1 MAILFALC
9 ASHALPEAST
19 PPARLMI
26 MPAPKGPTI
35 RGKDGRAW
43 TLTKR
48 DAVLRAANARPVQ
61 LDTNHA
67 AVHRAPKGEDSP
79 AAAWLSGFEFDTDGA
94 LWASKV
100 EWTPYGERLH
110 ADKAYRFLSP
120 ALLYDS
126 KSGTSGVLGEITG
139 LHSVGLVNDPNFV
152 DLPALNAAET
162 QDPQT
167 MTPEQLKALGLA
179 ADATQEQINARLAQ
193 LSNPLDAIRDMLT
206 AVVASVKPTAKS
218 ETAPNAADESHTI
231 AVNAVVNAGIVAG
244 KVAPASRESLVAMG
258 GTTSAQLKAL
268 DAYITGLP
276 VIAPNKA
283 SAPAKVGTN
292 GAKGD
297 KSTVATG
304 VESLSEH
311 QLALCANLGIKPED
325 FLKTKGEFG

>member
-9 ASHALPEAST
+9 ASHALPEGV
-19 PPARLMI
+19 PPARLMVL
-26 MPAPKGPTI
+26 PAPKGPTI

-43 TLTKR
+43 TPGKR
-48 DAVLRAANARPVQ
+48 DAVLRAANSRPIQ
-61 LDTNHA
+61 LDVNHA

-79 AAAWLSGFEFDTDGA
+79 AAAWLSGFEFDTDGN

-126 KSGTSGVLGEITG
+126 KSGTSQGVLGEITG

-152 DLPALNAAET
+152 DLPAMNAAET
-162 QDPQT
+162 QDPNQ

-206 AVVASVKPTAKS
+206 AVVASVKPTKA
-218 ETAPNAADESHTI
+218 ETAPNAADESHTV

-244 KVAPASRESLVAMG
+244 RVAPASRESLVAMG

-268 DAYITGLP
+268 DAYISGLP
-276 VIAPNKA
+276 VIAPNK
-283 SAPAKVGTN
+283 STPEKKVGTN
-292 GAKGD
+292 GAGK
-297 KSTVATG
+297 TAETATG
-304 VESLSEH
+304 TAKLTEH
-311 QLALCANLGIKPED
+311 QLALCANLGIKPEE
-325 FLKTKGEFG
+325 FLATKGEFG